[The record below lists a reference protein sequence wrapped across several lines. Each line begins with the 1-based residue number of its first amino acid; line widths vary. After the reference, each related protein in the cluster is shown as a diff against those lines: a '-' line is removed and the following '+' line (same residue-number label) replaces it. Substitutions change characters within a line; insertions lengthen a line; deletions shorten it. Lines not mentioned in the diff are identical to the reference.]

1 MALTQTSSP
10 LPSALSSFAK
20 KRSDCL
26 SCSLSCSLSRPLL
39 RSVALLV
46 TATFVAGIL
55 AMGTLFAIAIATT
68 SCRKS

>member
-10 LPSALSSFAK
+10 LSSALSSLAK
-20 KRSDCL
+20 NRSGCL
-26 SCSLSCSLSRPLL
+26 PRFLSRSLP
-39 RSVALLV
+39 RSLALLV